1 MAHSACAPYILEMD
15 VAALWDQLAAG
26 IAGIPQ
32 SGLLIAAVISVLF
45 GIVGGFLA
53 SKGSGLGRAMR
64 RASTLGLLAV
74 FCLVV
79 LQLGRFDPRFN
90 VAVPELGLPE
100 QTVSGG
106 ETRLPLAA
114 DGHYW
119 LQATVNGQ
127 PAEFLVDTGAT
138 LTAISEDTARKV
150 GAEPRPGGIPVQLRT
165 ANGAVTAQLTSLDSL
180 RFGNIEANGLDAVI
194 APNIG
199 KVNVV
204 GMNFLSRLASWRVE
218 GQTMILVPAP
228 DQFAE
233 PIEEG
238 AAGPDATPDTAP
250 RPSIDG
256 W

>member
-1 MAHSACAPYILEMD
+1 MD
-15 VAALWDQLAAG
+15 IATIWDQLAAS
-26 IAGIPQ
+26 IAGIPK
-32 SGLLIAAVISVLF
+32 SGLLIAAVVSVLF

-53 SKGSGLGRAMR
+53 GRGSGFGRALR
-64 RASTLGLLAV
+64 RVSTLGLFAV
-74 FCLVV
+74 FALVV

-106 ETRLPLAA
+106 ETRLELAP
-114 DGHYW
+114 DGHFW
-119 LQATVNGQ
+119 VRSNVNGV
-127 PAEFLVDTGAT
+127 PADFLVDTGAT
-138 LTAISEDTARKV
+138 LTAISEDTANRV
-150 GAEPRPGGIPVQLRT
+150 GAKPRPGGIPVQLRT

-180 RFGNIEANGLDAVI
+180 RFGNIEAKGLDAVI

-199 KVNVV
+199 EVNVV

-218 GQTMILVPAP
+218 GETMILVPAP

-233 PIEEG
+233 PVEQG
-238 AAGPDATPDTAP
+238 AVEQGAEQPDTTP
-250 RPSIDG
+250 RPSIES